1 MATFDYASY
10 AATVAAAQN
19 KNSGVKVGFFKL
31 ADGCEALVRFNV
43 PSLEALTFA
52 SIHRVKRT
60 PEDRF
65 AGMSISCLNPLGK
78 TGECPLCAAV
88 EAGDD
93 RVQKVGK
100 RVYVQLLV
108 SYKDKTT
115 GTWSAPAPVIWE
127 RPAGFYK
134 EVAAKLNNYGDLTQ
148 HLFKVT
154 RTGASL
160 DTVYSIDYAVPAVFK
175 PEMIPADFSA
185 FANFDI
191 KKHSYWVKTPEECE
205 EYLRTGKFP
214 EAEKPA
220 EEKAA
225 LAPAPVTQPKVEAP
239 VTPTPAPTP
248 VVPTPAPVTE
258 PVKEE
263 PKPTTTSFGGFSF

>member
-127 RPAGFYK
+127 RPASTAASPMSSKTSSPSNQRMSFIC
-134 EVAAKLNNYGDLTQ
+134 VA
-148 HLFKVT
+148 V
-154 RTGASL
+154 
-160 DTVYSIDYAVPAVFK
+160 
-175 PEMIPADFSA
+175 IPSGY
-185 FANFDI
+185 NSS
-191 KKHSYWVKTPEECE
+191 K
-205 EYLRTGKFP
+205 
-214 EAEKPA
+214 
-220 EEKAA
+220 
-225 LAPAPVTQPKVEAP
+225 
-239 VTPTPAPTP
+239 
-248 VVPTPAPVTE
+248 
-258 PVKEE
+258 
-263 PKPTTTSFGGFSF
+263 